1 MVITVL
7 CCARRIEHLT
17 IYKRSYAS
25 KNTLSLILPWSYGQ
39 TSILWQ
45 LNWAILDGIL
55 VPSLS
60 AIPERLVEERLNENQ
75 KTGDS
80 KAKSY
85 MSVTAVSHFL
95 QTTDLYSNSVI
106 LTTEGGT
113 LNMSHLTLLYE
124 FSSPTIGP

>member
-1 MVITVL
+1 M
-7 CCARRIEHLT
+7 
-17 IYKRSYAS
+17 
-25 KNTLSLILPWSYGQ
+25 
-39 TSILWQ
+39 
-45 LNWAILDGIL
+45 DGIL